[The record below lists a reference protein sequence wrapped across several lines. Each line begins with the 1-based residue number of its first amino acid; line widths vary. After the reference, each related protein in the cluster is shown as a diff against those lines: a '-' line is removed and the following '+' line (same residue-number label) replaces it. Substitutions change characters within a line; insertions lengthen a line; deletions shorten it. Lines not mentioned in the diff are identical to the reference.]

1 MSYDGLLTR
10 AAAFE
15 LQNAI
20 GTGRIAKI
28 YQPYKYDLLFHI
40 RASGRKHKLLLSANP
55 SYARVHLTKEQYEN
69 PAEPPMFC
77 MLLRKHLEGSI
88 IEKIEQQDMDRI
100 LVFHMKSKNE
110 IGDFSYKKLI
120 VEIMGR
126 HSNIILVDSEKGI
139 IFDSI
144 KHLSPAV
151 NRHRTVM
158 PGREYIAPPEQH
170 KADPFDMSQED
181 IVRKIDFNSGKLHMQ
196 LVQQFAGLSPLA
208 AKEIV
213 HRAGLPNRQTLPASF
228 IRFMDR
234 LKQHDYTPQI
244 IRHGGKDVF
253 YITDLDHVNGDR
265 TTYGSVSEMLDRFY
279 YGKAERDRVKQQGND
294 FERLLKNEIN
304 KYKKKIKKLQKTLA
318 DSRNADKWKLYGEL
332 LTAHIYAVSRG
343 DKSVTVTNYY
353 DENGGQIDIP
363 LDPQK
368 SPSENAQAYFQKYQ
382 KAKNSV
388 TVITGQMDKTEEEIK
403 YLETLLQQVETA
415 APKDIEEIREE
426 LADQGYLKKRS
437 RSGSKTKS
445 RPSKPSLERYISSE
459 GHEVFVGKNNK
470 QNEYLTNRL
479 AGKDELWFHTKD
491 IPGSHVVIR
500 AKNPSEQTIIEAA
513 NLAAYFSKAR
523 SSSSVPVDYTL
534 IKNVRKPHGAKP
546 GYVTYDNQQ
555 TVFVTPDE
563 DLVYRLKKPES

>member
-10 AAAFE
+10 AASFE
-15 LQNAI
+15 LQNEI

-40 RASGRKHKLLLSANP
+40 RAAGRKHKLLLSANP
-55 SYARVHLTKEQYEN
+55 SYARVHLTKEQYDN

-100 LVFHMKSKNE
+100 LIFHIKSKNE

-139 IFDSI
+139 ILDSI

-170 KADPFDMSQED
+170 KADPFEATADD
-181 IVRKIDFNSGKLHMQ
+181 IIRKIDFNSGKLHMQ

-213 HRAGLPNRQTLPASF
+213 HQAGLPNRDNLPASF
-228 IRFMDR
+228 IRFMNR

-244 IRHGGKDVF
+244 IRQKNKDVF
-253 YITDLDHVNGDR
+253 YITDLEHLPGDR
-265 TTYGSVSEMLDRFY
+265 TTYSTISEMLDRFY

-294 FERLLKNEIN
+294 LERLLKNEISKN
-304 KYKKKIKKLQKTLA
+304 KKKIKKLQKTLT
-318 DSRNADKWKLYGEL
+318 DSRDAEKWKLYGEL
-332 LTAHIYAVSRG
+332 MTAHIYAVSRG
-343 DKSVTVTNYY
+343 DQSVTVTNYY
-353 DENGGQIDIP
+353 DENSGQIDIP

-368 SPSENAQAYFQKYQ
+368 TPSENAQAYFQKYQ
-382 KAKNSV
+382 KAKNSISI
-388 TVITGQMDKTEEEIK
+388 ITAQLEKTEEEIK
-403 YLETLLQQVETA
+403 YMETLLQQVETA

-437 RSGSKTKS
+437 RSSSKYKS
-445 RPSKPSLERYISSE
+445 RAAKPSLEQYASTDGQEIL
-459 GHEVFVGKNNK
+459 VGKNNK

-479 AGKDELWFHTKD
+479 AGKEELWFHTKD

-500 AKNPSEQTIIEAA
+500 SKSPSEQTILEAA

-534 IKNVRKPHGAKP
+534 IKHVRKPAGAKP
-546 GYVTYDNQQ
+546 GYVTYENQQ
-555 TVFVTPDE
+555 TVYVTPDE
-563 DLVYRLKKPES
+563 DLVYRLKKDS